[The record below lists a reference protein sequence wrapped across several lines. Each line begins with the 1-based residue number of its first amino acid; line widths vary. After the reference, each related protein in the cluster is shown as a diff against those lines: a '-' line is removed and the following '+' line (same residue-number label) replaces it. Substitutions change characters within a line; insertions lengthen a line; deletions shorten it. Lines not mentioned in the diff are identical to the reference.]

1 MASKSSD
8 HTGNK
13 SVRDSDCDRARK
25 SSKPDKSRKDGA
37 LAPEETKDE
46 ELLIMLEELSK
57 TIDTAHIAL
66 AGQQAITS
74 KILHSGPDR
83 AAEEQIGGFEFPSL
97 PPTEPARRRVF
108 VPALAAV
115 FGAFFGIAALAAL
128 WLFWNSPDTNG
139 NIELA
144 KKADSIAI
152 DIAPRERKEDA
163 TTQIVSSLPARTE
176 PILPARTEAILPA
189 RTEAIVAPD
198 IAALKNTPKSADVIV
213 EKPPAIPVIK
223 KAAIGKDEE
232 ALIMERGHTLISAGD
247 IAGARLAFEYA
258 AQRGS
263 ADAMFALA
271 QTYDVDMLA
280 EWNVIGIEPD
290 AKLALEWYGRAAQK
304 GHDPADARANELE
317 KLTKRQP

>member
-13 SVRDSDCDRARK
+13 SVRDPDCERAPKSD
-25 SSKPDKSRKDGA
+25 KPDKSRKDGT
-37 LAPEETKDE
+37 LDPEGSKDE
-46 ELLIMLEELSK
+46 ELLIILEELSN

-66 AGQQAITS
+66 AGQQAFTS
-74 KILHSGPDR
+74 NILHSGPDD
-83 AAEEQIGGFEFPSL
+83 AGEEQIGGFEFPSL
-97 PPTEPARRRVF
+97 PPAEPVRRRAF

-128 WLFWNSPDTNG
+128 WLFWNSPDTPGTIN
-139 NIELA
+139 LA
-144 KKADSIAI
+144 KKQDRIVIVSAPPERKEIVINSIPI
-152 DIAPRERKEDA
+152 ERKEDA
-163 TTQIVSSLPARTE
+163 TPQIVSSLPARTE
-176 PILPARTEAILPA
+176 
-189 RTEAIVAPD
+189 AIVTPD
-198 IAALKNTPKSADVIV
+198 IAVLENSPKSTDVIV

-232 ALIMERGHTLISAGD
+232 ALFMERGQTLISAGD

-263 ADAMFALA
+263 AEAMFAFA

-280 EWNVIGIEPD
+280 EWNVIGIKPD
-290 AKLALEWYGRAAQK
+290 AKIALEWYGRAAQQ
-304 GHDPADARANELE
+304 GHDPADARASELE
-317 KLTKRQP
+317 KLTRRQP

>member
-8 HTGNK
+8 NTGNK
-13 SVRDSDCDRARK
+13 SVRDSDCGRARK
-25 SSKPDKSRKDGA
+25 SAKPDKSRKDGT

-74 KILHSGPDR
+74 KILHSGPDS

-97 PPTEPARRRVF
+97 PPTEPDRRRVF

-144 KKADSIAI
+144 KKADRIAMEI
-152 DIAPRERKEDA
+152 TPSERKEDA
-163 TTQIVSSLPARTE
+163 TTRIVSSLPAKTE
-176 PILPARTEAILPA
+176 PILPA

-198 IAALKNTPKSADVIV
+198 IAVLKNTPKSADVIV
-213 EKPPAIPVIK
+213 EKPPAIP
-223 KAAIGKDEE
+223 AIGKDEE

-290 AKLALEWYGRAAQK
+290 EKLALEWYGRAAQK